1 MFFKAFL
8 GNAMDVEQTCLIA
21 TISLFEKPGET
32 TNLAGLGG
40 EHTNHKPRKSL
51 EKNTKHRI
59 GKSLGNNGKKTTTA
73 DHNLAGD
80 WFMVGGLPQ
89 TINLARAS
97 GKTYTHKSQS
107 WQEFGKTPQT
117 THRNPG
123 FRKQKTHQPLASSPM
138 K

>member
-8 GNAMDVEQTCLIA
+8 EDAMDVEQTCLIA

-32 TNLAGLGG
+32 TNLAGPVG
-40 EHTNHKPRKSL
+40 EHTNYKPHKSV
-51 EKNTKHRI
+51 EKNTKHRT
-59 GKSLGNNGKKTTTA
+59 GKSLGNHGKKTTTT

-97 GKTYTHKSQS
+97 GKTFTHKSQS
-107 WQEFGKTPQT
+107 WPEFGKTLQT

-123 FRKQKTHQPLASSPM
+123 FLQTKKHINH
-138 K
+138 